1 MFRTS
6 GIEIYST
13 HNKGKLVVA
22 DRFIR
27 TFKIK
32 FYKYMTSISKNV
44 YIDKLDHIVN
54 EYHNAS
60 NNTTYNRIIHVIAQL
75 KWKLLMQ
82 NQTHILTLVK
92 KLIIKIRNLK
102 LAIMLEYQNIE
113 IFLQRLHS
121 KLVWRSF
128 CD

>member
-75 KWKLLMQ
+75 K
-82 NQTHILTLVK
+82 
-92 KLIIKIRNLK
+92 
-102 LAIMLEYQNIE
+102 
-113 IFLQRLHS
+113 
-121 KLVWRSF
+121 
-128 CD
+128 